1 MTTEKL
7 IKRLLR
13 LQGGCVNASEDSEN
27 WEMHDS
33 LVANARTIG
42 IAIACI
48 KTLTDEN
55 AQLRARLV
63 KQACYFEY
71 IEAKHQPRT
80 LGQQGWPL
88 LEDEGDEI

>member
-1 MTTEKL
+1 MNTEKL

-13 LQGGCVNASEDSEN
+13 LQGGCVHASEDAEN

-48 KTLTDEN
+48 KTLTSEN
-55 AQLRARLV
+55 QQLRARLV
-63 KQACYFEY
+63 RQACYFEH
-71 IEAKHQPRT
+71 IEAREQPKS
-80 LGQQGWPL
+80 WPL
-88 LEDEGDEI
+88 LEDEGSL

>member
-1 MTTEKL
+1 MTTERL

-13 LQGGCVNASEDSEN
+13 LQGGCVHASEDAEN

-42 IAIACI
+42 IAIAAI
-48 KTLTDEN
+48 KTLTAEN

-63 KQACYFEY
+63 RQACYFEH
-71 IEAKHQPRT
+71 IEAKQQPK
-80 LGQQGWPL
+80 GWPL
-88 LEDEGDEI
+88 LEDEGSL

>member
-7 IKRLLR
+7 IRRLLR
-13 LQGGCVNASEDSEN
+13 LQGGCVHASEDSEN

-42 IAIACI
+42 IAIASI
-48 KTLTDEN
+48 KTLTAEN

-63 KQACYFEY
+63 RQACYFEH
-71 IEAKHQPRT
+71 IEAREQPK
-80 LGQQGWPL
+80 GWPL

>member
-13 LQGGCVNASEDSEN
+13 LQGGCVQASEDSEN
-27 WEMHDS
+27 WSMHDA

-42 IAIACI
+42 IAIAAI
-48 KTLTDEN
+48 KTLTSEN

-63 KQACYFEY
+63 RQACYFEH
-71 IEAKHQPRT
+71 IEAREQPKT
-80 LGQQGWPL
+80 WPL
-88 LEDEGDEI
+88 LDDTGEEL

>member
-13 LQGGCVNASEDSEN
+13 LQGGCVQASEDADN
-27 WEMHDS
+27 WSMHDS

-48 KTLTDEN
+48 KTLTSENDE
-55 AQLRARLV
+55 LRKRLV
-63 KQACYFEY
+63 RQACYFEH
-71 IEAKHQPRT
+71 IEAQEQPKS
-80 LGQQGWPL
+80 WPL
-88 LEDEGDEI
+88 LEDEGSL

>member
-7 IKRLLR
+7 IKRLSI
-13 LQGGCVNASEDSEN
+13 LQGGCIHASEDSDN
-27 WEMHDS
+27 WHMHDA

-48 KTLTDEN
+48 KTVTAEN

-63 KQACYFEY
+63 RQACYFEH
-71 IEAKHQPRT
+71 IEAREHPKT
-80 LGQQGWPL
+80 WPL
-88 LEDEGDEI
+88 PEDEGDI

>member
-13 LQGGCVNASEDSEN
+13 LQGGCVHASEDAEN

-42 IAIACI
+42 IAIASI
-48 KTLTDEN
+48 KTLTAEN
-55 AQLRARLV
+55 AQLRQRLV
-63 KQACYFEY
+63 RQACYFEH
-71 IEAKHQPRT
+71 IEAKQEPKS
-80 LGQQGWPL
+80 WPL
-88 LEDEGDEI
+88 LEDEGSL